1 MMYPDLFVG
10 VHLESH
16 GCLCFLCTW
25 NLLVHLEHWQ
35 VSQKT
40 NENDN
45 DDDDD
50 DDNNSGMMTT
60 TMILMMM
67 MMMMMRMMMMVM
79 MMVTV

>member
-1 MMYPDLFVG
+1 MMYPDLFFG

-16 GCLCFLCTW
+16 GCLCFV
-25 NLLVHLEHWQ
+25 VHLEF
-35 VSQKT
+35 VGAPGTLASPT
-40 NENDN
+40 ENYENDN
-45 DDDDD
+45 DDDDDD

-67 MMMMMRMMMMVM
+67 MMMMMVM